1 MAVVAV
7 AAVTVLVAAVAV
19 VAANVVA
26 VLGTV
31 ALAAVVAFLV
41 PKGNPGGCFRGGCGE
56 TVFHLGQPA
65 WDFVISGNRPR
76 NVFHGSVAA
85 DCGEIPSLRIK
96 FY

>member
-26 VLGTV
+26 VLGIA

-41 PKGNPGGCFRGGCGE
+41 PKGNPGGCCQRGCE
-56 TVFHLGQPA
+56 DTAFQLGQPA

-76 NVFHGSVAA
+76 SVFHSSDAA
-85 DCGEIPSLRIK
+85 DCGETSS
-96 FY
+96 